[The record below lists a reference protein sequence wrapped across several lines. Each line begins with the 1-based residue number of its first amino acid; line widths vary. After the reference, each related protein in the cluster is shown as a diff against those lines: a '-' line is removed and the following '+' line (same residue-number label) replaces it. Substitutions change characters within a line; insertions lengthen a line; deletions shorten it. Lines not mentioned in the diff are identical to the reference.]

1 MVRDGYFGF
10 QDYFESLCDKVE
22 GGNDFYLLGYDFQS
36 YLEAQVI
43 FCSIEIPKSQA
54 FWCSTTWN
62 GSKNPMLTLFNCRLL
77 LIKHLLIKR
86 SGLGWA
92 SLALLGLED
101 LAVIEQLKNMRRR
114 LGESNPADV
123 HSNQNLEVLCRRYIS
138 CGYPNDLAA
147 TVLMPWSKPVLLLPE
162 DETTLAFNLDN
173 SSSHTFPATIL
184 TAHRK
189 KTLCLIRSAIIT
201 Q

>member
-1 MVRDGYFGF
+1 MWQGGGWQWLLPSWLRLPELSRGTGNLLFYWNSQKSSILVLYYLKRF
-10 QDYFESLCDKVE
+10 QESH
-22 GGNDFYLLGYDFQS
+22 
-36 YLEAQVI
+36 
-43 FCSIEIPKSQA
+43 
-54 FWCSTTWN
+54 
-62 GSKNPMLTLFNCRLL
+62 LTLFNCRLL

-123 HSNQNLEVLCRRYIS
+123 HSNQNFEVLCRRYIS

-162 DETTLAFNLDN
+162 DETTLAFNLDTP
-173 SSSHTFPATIL
+173 SSHTFPATIL
-184 TAHRK
+184 TAHGK
-189 KTLCLIRSAIIT
+189 KTPCLIRSAIIT

>member
-22 GGNDFYLLGYDFQS
+22 GGNDFYLLGHDFQS
-36 YLEAQVI
+36 YLEAQVD
-43 FCSIEIPKSQA
+43 
-54 FWCSTTWN
+54 
-62 GSKNPMLTLFNCRLL
+62 LLFNWNSQKSKILVLYNLEWFQESSAYTILNRRLL

-114 LGESNPADV
+114 LGESNPANV
-123 HSNQNLEVLCRRYIS
+123 HSNKKNSQVLCRRHIS
-138 CGYPNDLAA
+138 CGYPTDLLA
-147 TVLMPWSKPVLLLPE
+147 TVLMPWSMPE
-162 DETTLAFNLDN
+162 EEIILAFILDTP
-173 SSSHTFPATIL
+173 SSHTFPAAIL
-184 TAHRK
+184 TAHILSWSWEEYRMFM
-189 KTLCLIRSAIIT
+189 
-201 Q
+201 